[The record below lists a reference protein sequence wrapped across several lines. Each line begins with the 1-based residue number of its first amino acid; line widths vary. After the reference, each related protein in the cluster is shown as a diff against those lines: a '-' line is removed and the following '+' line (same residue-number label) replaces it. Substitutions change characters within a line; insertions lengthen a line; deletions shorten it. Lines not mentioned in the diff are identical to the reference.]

1 MKLPRWIAW
10 LLHRLPMKAKAKA
23 FDVAVDKMSR
33 PDREVIP
40 PTQKFID
47 PGTGSRLGRGLDKR
61 KKNPNS

>member
-10 LLHRLPMKAKAKA
+10 LLHRLPTKAKAKA

-40 PTQKFID
+40 PSQKFLD
-47 PGTGSRLGRGLDKR
+47 HGPGDRLDKR